1 MATVDALLSYLI
13 FVKWQHHFEANSS
26 RLWTSIL
33 QRPISHVMMQY
44 LLPEQMLTYLMVLYN
59 ENHLLELYIAIYAN
73 DCAVPEGI
81 KVISTPI
88 EIRLANGKLAW
99 TFIVYSRLLI
109 VAVND
114 LRDFLFR

>member
-1 MATVDALLSYLI
+1 MDI
-13 FVKWQHHFEANSS
+13 NSS
-26 RLWTSIL
+26 ATDFTCDDAVSFAGTDAD
-33 QRPISHVMMQY
+33 ISNFV
-44 LLPEQMLTYLMVLYN
+44 VLYN
-59 ENHLLELYIAIYAN
+59 ENHLLELSIAIYTN